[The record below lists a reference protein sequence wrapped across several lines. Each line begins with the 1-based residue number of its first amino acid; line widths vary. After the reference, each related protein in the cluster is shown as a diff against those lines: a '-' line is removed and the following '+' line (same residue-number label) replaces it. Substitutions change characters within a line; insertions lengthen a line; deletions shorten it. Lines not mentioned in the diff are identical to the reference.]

1 MIEHFKRLSRHTL
14 IYGLGDVIIKAI
26 AFLLIP
32 LYTHHLATG
41 EYGEYALV
49 YAVETVLPMML
60 SLGFNFAILKV
71 FHDYDDEK
79 DKQETIFTAI
89 VFIFGYSLPLI
100 LLFIFN
106 SEFIARMIGFS
117 SPETYATYLKF
128 TFGTVFFSMFRMLAL
143 AIVRAY
149 ERSVSFTIIN
159 IFHFTCL
166 ISLNYLNVA
175 VFDKK
180 ILGIVHS
187 SFITSIVV
195 FFIILISTLRYI
207 RPIFSWKKLRQLLK
221 FGLPLVPG
229 SLASW
234 ALTVADR
241 FLLNKLAGANEVGL
255 YEIGHKFGMIVN
267 MLLVQPFRTAWLPF
281 MFSVQKDKDAKRI
294 YAITLTYV
302 FVGACWLTLA
312 LGLLAKEIIELT
324 TPVEYLHAY
333 QAVLLIALS
342 YVMYGIYYTVD
353 VGVLIQGKTGAYA
366 IITWIGATLDITLA
380 WVLIPRFGMMGAAA
394 AKLIAFASLAGMMYF
409 TAQRFFPI
417 QYQRLRLLHAFV
429 MAALL
434 FIAGFLANTHFLWLT
449 IMLKLLLISLY
460 PVTLYLTG
468 FFTAR
473 EREIGLNFLKKSITF
488 FRHTA

>member
-1 MIEHFKRLSRHTL
+1 MIQHFKKLSKHTL

-32 LYTHHLATG
+32 LYTHHLATS

-49 YAVETVLPMML
+49 YAIEIVLPMVL

-71 FHDYDDEK
+71 FHDYESEK

-100 LLFIFN
+100 LFCIFN
-106 SEFIARMIGFS
+106 AEFIARLIGFS
-117 SPETYATYLKF
+117 SPETYGHFLKF
-128 TFGTVFFSMFRMLAL
+128 TFATVFFSIFRMLAL

-149 ERSVSFTIIN
+149 ERSFTFTIIN

-166 ISLNYLNVA
+166 ISLNFLNVA
-175 VFDKK
+175 ILDQK

-187 SFITSIVV
+187 SFITSVIV
-195 FFIILISTLRYI
+195 FIIILISTRRYI
-207 RPIFSWKKLRQLLK
+207 RPVFSRDKLRRLLK

-234 ALTVADR
+234 GLIVADR
-241 FLLNKLAGANEVGL
+241 FLLNKLAGANSVGI

-267 MLLVQPFRTAWLPF
+267 MLLVQPFRKAWLPF

-294 YAITLTYV
+294 YASTLTYV
-302 FVGACWLTLA
+302 FLGACWLTLA
-312 LGLLAKEIIELT
+312 LGLLAREIVQIT
-324 TPVEYLHAY
+324 TPAEYMNAY

-342 YVMYGIYYTVD
+342 YMMYGIYYTVD
-353 VGVLIQGKTGAYA
+353 VGVLIKGKTGAYA

-380 WVLIPRFGMMGAAA
+380 WFLIPHLGMMGAAV
-394 AKLIAFASLAGMMYF
+394 AKLIAFTSLAGMMYF
-409 TAQRFFPI
+409 TAQHYFPI
-417 QYQRLRLLHAFV
+417 R
-429 MAALL
+429 
-434 FIAGFLANTHFLWLT
+434 
-449 IMLKLLLISLY
+449 
-460 PVTLYLTG
+460 
-468 FFTAR
+468 
-473 EREIGLNFLKKSITF
+473 
-488 FRHTA
+488 